1 VANQKRNLQTCW
13 INFKRLNW
21 IEIDKIL
28 YGIIARHDAVEDM
41 LKEAKT
47 QFKWNDRQTET
58 ALLPLLKRNT
68 KKTIIIETPEK
79 RSKRSTKRK

>member
-1 VANQKRNLQTCW
+1 M
-13 INFKRLNW
+13 NW
-21 IEIDKIL
+21 LEIDKML

-47 QFKWNDRQTET
+47 QFKWNDSQAEA
-58 ALLPLLKRNT
+58 ALKPLLKRNNIN
-68 KKTIIIETPEK
+68 KIIAETPKK

>member
-1 VANQKRNLQTCW
+1 M
-13 INFKRLNW
+13 NW

>member
-1 VANQKRNLQTCW
+1 M
-13 INFKRLNW
+13 NW
-21 IEIDKIL
+21 LEIDKIL
-28 YGIIARHDAVEDM
+28 YGIINRHDVVEDM

-47 QFKWNDRQTET
+47 QFKWNDRQAET